1 MKTKKLVKK
10 LISLGYTISFA
21 ESCTGGLAVSSL
33 IGINNSSKVI
43 KESYVTY
50 SEEAKMKLLGVKK
63 DTLESHTVYSQ
74 EVAIEMA
81 QGVANVAQSTLG
93 VGITGIAGP
102 LGGTK
107 DNPVGTV
114 YFTIY
119 NVKENKIHNY
129 KKVFK
134 IKIRNHIRKAASNYI
149 ISKILEIL

>member
-1 MKTKKLVKK
+1 MKTTKLVKK

-63 DTLESHTVYSQ
+63 DTLERHTVYSQ

>member
-63 DTLESHTVYSQ
+63 DTLERHTVYSQ